1 MDIDFGTSKK
11 TGLGIVAKLATVD
24 TPHWF
29 ADEYDGIVHMEAVM
43 RAYMPPPSCPW
54 KEMHS
59 DKALSDLAFYGI
71 GQVYVMHKSGWEKE
85 RAAQQQVAPG
95 VMPRG
100 VMPLAFDGDMPAGT
114 EYILDMTFMSKY
126 AVRDPFCRYGGA
138 AFFNA
143 EREVLG
149 AKDAS
154 SFAMPFDTKS
164 DHCTKTGS
172 GQP

>member
-11 TGLGIVAKLATVD
+11 TGLGLIAELATVD

-95 VMPRG
+95 VGQHPQPFAGSLEPGSWQQVLLKGHAACEKIQWDSAVNRRVVSNADGSIDRADVKPSAREIGVYVPRG
-100 VMPLAFDGDMPAGT
+100 QYSRL
-114 EYILDMTFMSKY
+114 
-126 AVRDPFCRYGGA
+126 C
-138 AFFNA
+138 
-143 EREVLG
+143 
-149 AKDAS
+149 
-154 SFAMPFDTKS
+154 
-164 DHCTKTGS
+164 
-172 GQP
+172 